1 MVLRSGICGLSPPR
15 IFPSLLVVVALVGLL
30 PVLRS
35 HGLQLS
41 PTASTIRSSEP
52 PRERSIGD
60 VTTAP
65 PEVTPE
71 SRPVNH
77 SVTDH
82 GMKPRKAFPVL
93 GIDYTHVRT
102 PFEISLWILL
112 ACLMKIG
119 FHVIPTISSIVPESC
134 LLIVVGLLVGGLI
147 KGVGETP
154 PFLQSDVFFLF
165 LLPPII
171 LDAGYFLPLRQFT
184 ENLGT
189 ILIFA
194 VVGTLWNAFFLGG
207 LMYAVCLVGGEQI
220 NNIGLLDNLLFG
232 SIISAVD
239 PVAVLAVFEEIH
251 INELLHILVFGE
263 SLLNDAVTVVLYHLF
278 EEFANYEH
286 VGIVDIFLGFL
297 SFFVVALGGVF
308 VGVVYG
314 VIAAFTSR
322 FTSHIRVIEPLFV
335 FLYSYMAYLS
345 AELFH
350 LSGIMALIASGVVM
364 RPYVEANISH
374 KSHTTIKY
382 FLKMWSSVSETL
394 IFIFL
399 GVSTVAGSHHWNW
412 TFVISTLLFCLIARV
427 LGVLGLTWF
436 INKFRIVKLTPKDQF
451 IIAYGGLRGAIA
463 FSLGY
468 LLDKKHFP
476 MCDLFLTAIIT
487 VIFFTVFVQVLGQGR
502 AGPWGPSRCSRGKR
516 GKRGMTIRP
525 LVDLLAVKKKQET
538 KRSINEEIHTQFLDH
553 LLTGIEDICGHY
565 GHHHWKDKLNRFN
578 KKYVKKCLIA
588 GERSKEPQLIA
599 FYHKMEMKQAIE
611 LVESGGMGKIPS
623 AVSTVSMQNIHPKSL
638 PSERILPALSK
649 DKEEEIRK
657 ILRNNLQKTRQRL
670 RSYNRHTLV
679 ADPYEE
685 AWNQMLLR
693 RQKARQLEQKINN
706 YLTVPAHKLDS
717 PTMSRAR
724 IGSDP
729 LAYEPKEDLPVIT
742 IDPASPQ
749 SPESVDLV
757 NEELKGKVLGLSR
770 DPAKVAEED
779 EDDDGGI
786 MMRSKETSSPGTDDV
801 FTPAPSDSP
810 SSQRIQRCLSDP
822 GPHPEP
828 GEGEP
833 FIPKGQ

>member
-1 MVLRSGICGLSPPR
+1 MPGPGFCGLSPLR
-15 IFPSLLVVVALVGLL
+15 VFPSVFVAAALLGLL

-35 HGLQLS
+35 HGLQNTVTS
-41 PTASTIRSSEP
+41 KVSTMGLYIGP
-52 PRERSIGD
+52 GDGD
-60 VTTAP
+60 VTSAP
-65 PEVTPE
+65 PEVSHE
-71 SRPVNH
+71 VHPVTNH
-77 SVTDH
+77 SGPFH
-82 GMKPRKAFPVL
+82 GKPRKPFPVL

-112 ACLMKIG
+112 ACLMKLG
-119 FHVIPTISSIVPESC
+119 FHVIPTISNIVPESC

-147 KGVGETP
+147 KGVGESP
-154 PFLQSDVFFLF
+154 PVLESKIFFLF

-171 LDAGYFLPLRQFT
+171 LDAGYFLPLRPFT

-207 LMYAVCLVGGEQI
+207 LMYAVCMVGGPQI
-220 NNIGLLDNLLFG
+220 NEIGLLENLLFG

-278 EEFANYEH
+278 EEFA
-286 VGIVDIFLGFL
+286 GIDQVTLVDIVLGFL
-297 SFFVVALGGVF
+297 SFFVVSLGGVF

-314 VIAAFTSR
+314 IIAAFTSR

-350 LSGIMALIASGVVM
+350 LSGIMALIASGVMM

-382 FLKMWSSVSETL
+382 FLKMWSSISETL

-468 LLDKKHFP
+468 LLDVRHFP
-476 MCDLFLTAIIT
+476 MRELFLTAIIT
-487 VIFFTVFVQVLGQGR
+487 VIFFTVFVQ
-502 AGPWGPSRCSRGKR
+502 
-516 GKRGMTIRP
+516 GMTIRP
-525 LVDLLAVKKKQET
+525 LVDLLAVKKKQES

-588 GERSKEPQLIA
+588 GERSNEPQLIA

-611 LVESGGMGKIPS
+611 LVESGGVGKIPP
-623 AVSTVSMQNIHPKSL
+623 AVSTVSMQNIHPKV

-670 RSYNRHTLV
+670 KSYNRHTLV
-679 ADPYEE
+679 ADPFEE

-693 RQKARQLEQKINN
+693 RQKVRQLEQKINN

-729 LAYEPKEDLPVIT
+729 LAYEPKPDSENLPIIT

-757 NEELKGKVLGLSR
+757 NEELKGKDSVLEEG
-770 DPAKVAEED
+770 EED
-779 EDDDGGI
+779 EQGLV
-786 MMRSKETSSPGTDDV
+786 MHPKEPSSPGTDDV
-801 FTPAPSDSP
+801 FTPEPGDSP
-810 SSQRIQRCLSDP
+810 SAQRMLRCLSDP
-822 GPHPEP
+822 GPRPEP